1 MFKQL
6 YFLEPTAR
14 KTASVSTDDIT
25 KQQHQHKLTFLQKIS
40 SELPIVEISRM
51 ITKHS
56 Q

>member
-6 YFLEPTAR
+6 YSFKPTAR
-14 KTASVSTDDIT
+14 NTASVSTDDIT

-40 SELPIVEISRM
+40 SELPIVEISQM